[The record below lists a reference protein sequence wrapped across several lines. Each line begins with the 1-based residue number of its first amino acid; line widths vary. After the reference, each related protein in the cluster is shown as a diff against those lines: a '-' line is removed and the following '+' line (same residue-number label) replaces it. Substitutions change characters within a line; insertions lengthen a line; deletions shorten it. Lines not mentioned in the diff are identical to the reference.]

1 MPAFADPPAPS
12 LPSDVPA
19 TTSAGSPAPANATP
33 AAADAAPAAASAAP
47 APTAAPS
54 NGGAAAMTLGD
65 PAATSPAAPNEQTQ
79 SAPTAPSDVRTD
91 VPVIGFTHAAFGS
104 RGGKIGAHGFGYG
117 TAASSGGSGG
127 GGLTLYGSPLNRLT
141 LLGTAERRPNGE
153 FAPSAS
159 LAVRILGSVED
170 GWALG
175 AMGTYKAEGFD
186 QLEGELEFGALFSL
200 LQKRWHFDLNA
211 VAGGG
216 LEESEELDAEAKLR
230 VGYDVVDWFRLG
242 IDSRARYRLRGPV
255 ALAGGRSGDIV
266 AGAQAIASWSQFYA
280 AILAGPSTVDVASGV
295 GFATSL
301 TAGGMLP

>member
-1 MPAFADPPAPS
+1 MS
-12 LPSDVPA
+12 L
-19 TTSAGSPAPANATP
+19 T
-33 AAADAAPAAASAAP
+33 
-47 APTAAPS
+47 
-54 NGGAAAMTLGD
+54 D
-65 PAATSPAAPNEQTQ
+65 PALNPPAAPNEQTQ
-79 SAPTAPSDVRTD
+79 NAPSAPSDVRTD
-91 VPVIGFTHAAFGS
+91 VPVISLAHSAFGS
-104 RGGKIGAHGFGYG
+104 RSGKVGAHGFGYG

-127 GGLTLYGSPLNRLT
+127 GGITLYGSPFNRLT
-141 LLGTAERRPNGE
+141 LIGTGERRANGE

-159 LAVRILGSVED
+159 LAFRILGSVED

-186 QLEGELEFGALFSL
+186 NLEGEIEIGALFSIL
-200 LQKRWHFDLNA
+200 RDRWHFDINA

-230 VGYDVVDWFRLG
+230 VGYDVVDWLRLG

-255 ALAGGRSGDIV
+255 KLAGGRDGDII
-266 AGAQAIASWSQFYA
+266 AGAQVIASWSQFYA

-295 GFATSL
+295 GYAGSL